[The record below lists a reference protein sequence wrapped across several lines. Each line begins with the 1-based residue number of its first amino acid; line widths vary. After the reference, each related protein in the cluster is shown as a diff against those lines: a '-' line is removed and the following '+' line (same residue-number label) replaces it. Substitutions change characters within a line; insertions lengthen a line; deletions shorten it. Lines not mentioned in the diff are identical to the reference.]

1 MRRLIALIRKEFIH
15 MRRDRRTLMSIFI
28 MPILMLFLLGYA
40 TNSDVENVPTAVFD
54 QDQTQAS
61 RALLDAYRAS
71 GFFLLDHVAQGQ
83 DDITSMIDSG
93 QVKVGIIIPP
103 GYGRALDAGQGAQ
116 IAVLIDGSDPSVA
129 TPALSAATLIGQ
141 AYVTSVQGEQL
152 AARGVSTAS
161 SGSPLEVRSRV
172 LYNPNLLSAYNMIP
186 GLIGTI
192 LQMTTMM
199 LTSLAIV
206 RERERGTIE
215 QLVVTPIRNWELM
228 IAKITPYILMSMVN
242 VGVVLLIGTVVFGV
256 PIQGSVPLL
265 LLLTG
270 LFLLPNLGIGLLV
283 STVAKTQ
290 QEAQMLSQPILLPA
304 MFLSGFLFPVSTLP
318 PFLQLVSSIIPLRY
332 FLVIVR
338 GIVVKGI
345 GFSFLIPQVVALCV
359 FSVILVGLAISRF
372 HKTLD

>member
-1 MRRLIALIRKEFIH
+1 MRRLTALIRKEFIH

-71 GFFLLDHVAQGQ
+71 GFFLLDRVAQGQ

-129 TPALSAATLIGQ
+129 TPALAAATLIGQ

-228 IAKITPYILMSMVN
+228 
-242 VGVVLLIGTVVFGV
+242 
-256 PIQGSVPLL
+256 
-265 LLLTG
+265 
-270 LFLLPNLGIGLLV
+270 
-283 STVAKTQ
+283 
-290 QEAQMLSQPILLPA
+290 
-304 MFLSGFLFPVSTLP
+304 
-318 PFLQLVSSIIPLRY
+318 
-332 FLVIVR
+332 
-338 GIVVKGI
+338 
-345 GFSFLIPQVVALCV
+345 
-359 FSVILVGLAISRF
+359 
-372 HKTLD
+372 